1 MAAIDVT
8 GSGPGISLTKDI
20 FVNNSLIGPFDST
33 SDVEVFL
40 EDTGGNPITPVSS
53 VLVGNDLTITAN
65 IPNPSGVALKYPIP
79 SQYTSFRTGDTG
91 WRFQN
96 GWYNYTPPTYPA
108 KTAELDTLSGAGNW
122 FKLKTAL
129 TVGGVTSTERFV
141 DINGVQGW
149 GLAGNAFVAVIDKLT
164 GLMWTRSQA
173 GGVQWTSAIDNA
185 LAYSVVI
192 NTVTYDDW
200 YLWSSS
206 ESMATLGQLGYSGNF
221 IDVNTTIT
229 ITAIPSG
236 SSINIFTADT
246 NTYTSG
252 EAFMFR
258 EGNANGLAN
267 TSGPKTFSA
276 QKLFYVRDARSL
288 IS

>member
-1 MAAIDVT
+1 MAGVDIT
-8 GSGPGISLTKDI
+8 GGGGSISLTKDI
-20 FVNNSLIGPFDST
+20 YVNTSLVGPFDAT
-33 SDVEVFL
+33 SDVDVFL

-65 IPNPSGVALKYPIP
+65 IPNPSGVALKFPLP

-96 GWYNYTPPTYPA
+96 GWYNYTPPAYPA

-173 GGVQWTSAIDNA
+173 GGVQWNAAIDNA

-192 NTVTYDDW
+192 NGVTYDDW

-236 SSINIFTADT
+236 VGINIFTADT
-246 NTYTSG
+246 NTYTVG

-258 EGNANGLAN
+258 EGNANGLQN
-267 TSGPKTFSA
+267 TSGPKTSSA
-276 QKLFYVRDARSL
+276 QKLFYVRDARNL

>member
-1 MAAIDVT
+1 MNCASVSFT
-8 GSGPGISLTKDI
+8 GGKFSLTKDLY
-20 FVNNSLIGPFDST
+20 VNSGLIGPFDST
-33 SDVEVFL
+33 SDVNVFL

-65 IPNPSGVALKYPIP
+65 IPNPSGVALKFPLP

-96 GWYNYTPPTYPA
+96 GWYDYNPPTYPA
-108 KTAELDTLSGAGNW
+108 KFAELDYTAGSASW

-149 GLAGNAFVAVIDKLT
+149 GLAGNANIAVIDKLT

-173 GGVQWTSAIDNA
+173 GGVQWNAAIDNA

-192 NTVTYDDW
+192 NGNTYSNW
-200 YLWSSS
+200 YVWSQS
-206 ESMATLGQLGYSGNF
+206 EFLATIGNLGYGGNWLDANSGLT
-221 IDVNTTIT
+221 ITTIPIGT
-229 ITAIPSG
+229 SLAIW
-236 SSINIFTADT
+236 TADT
-246 NTYTSG
+246 NTGISEKFCIRDTTATTMSATSQ
-252 EAFMFR
+252 
-258 EGNANGLAN
+258 NP
-267 TSGPKTFSA
+267 SGTA
-276 QKLFYVRDARSL
+276 QKLFYVHDARNL